1 MAGLYEIS
9 KDFAYLSQIL
19 ADCETE
25 EEVEQI
31 VSQFDSVESDM
42 VTKYENIARILL
54 NLKAHSEEMK
64 AKADIF
70 HAEGNR
76 LDAIAK
82 SDDSKQKRL
91 KEYLLF
97 NMQVAG
103 LNQVKTSIGK
113 FYTQTT
119 MSVDVKDAWAVPE
132 RFTVP
137 QPPKVDKDA
146 IKRAFKETGELFEG
160 VEIKITNGVR
170 FR

>member
-1 MAGLYEIS
+1 MAGLYEPS
-9 KDFAYLSQIL
+9 KEFAYLSQIL

-25 EEVEQI
+25 EETEEIIAQLDKVK
-31 VSQFDSVESDM
+31 VDM
-42 VTKYENIARILL
+42 LTKYENVARILQ
-54 NLKAHSEEMK
+54 NLKMHSKEMK
-64 AKADIF
+64 AKADIC

-76 LDAIAK
+76 FDAYAK
-82 SDDSKQKRL
+82 SDDSKIKRL
-91 KEYLLF
+91 HEYLLF

-113 FYTQTT
+113 IYTQST

-132 RFTVP
+132 QFTIP

-160 VEIKITNGVR
+160 VEIQITNGVR